1 MIVLTSSTPRA
12 PTKASD
18 LLLSPHTGSPATVML
33 LKKLRSSKQFVT
45 GSEPIRSALEFC
57 AILALYS
64 ALTVIFFWRL
74 IPFLNNSLIG
84 PAEDN
89 MMDFWN
95 TWYTAVSDRGDNF
108 FYTNLIK
115 FPEGTSLFYHAF
127 AYPKIFAI
135 WLITRIVDAD
145 TSTLILLQ
153 NLCIMLSFPLAGVG
167 TFYLVRHFVS
177 DHRGAVL
184 GGIIYAFN
192 PSHIAYAQ
200 HQSSVSSIEFIPFFV
215 LSYLL
220 ALGKR
225 GVCSLALAICFYC
238 LSALSSWYYLV
249 YIGYFIVFQTG
260 YSLCSK
266 AEVPRA
272 WILCL
277 PLLTVTA
284 AMVGL
289 SPLLLPMIGEAL
301 AGANVYA
308 DKIPD
313 RMANVADVVAYF
325 TFPPTHF
332 LSALTD
338 GLNSCFTGTHWGST
352 VYLGLLNL
360 ALVAWALFCKSKK
373 DARVLACQRRL
384 VIYVFSGMAVFSVL
398 ASGPSLHVLGYSIIP
413 MPDRWLDQIPFFR
426 NVRTSSRAIV
436 FVYLFLAIG
445 VGQAYVLLLRQGN
458 MTRGRSLVAMGAAV
472 FIVLDFYPAHLS
484 VTAFSCSPGF
494 SIIANNAEQN
504 FGILNLPRG
513 YLSGNASMMQQ
524 VCHGRPIVG
533 GNISREV
540 TQSLLNRLET
550 ADLRSQRQ
558 QLVANRVKYIT
569 INLPKGGLF
578 EWQTEDGLLQDYL
591 VFYPILY
598 EDGDIVIL
606 QVY

>member
-1 MIVLTSSTPRA
+1 M
-12 PTKASD
+12 AS
-18 LLLSPHTGSPATVML
+18 G
-33 LKKLRSSKQFVT
+33 
-45 GSEPIRSALEFC
+45 PIRFTLGFC
-57 AILALYS
+57 AIFALYS

-74 IPFLNNSLIG
+74 VPFLDNALIG

-89 MMDFWN
+89 MMDFWSI
-95 TWYTAVSDRGDNF
+95 WYTAVSDRGDKF

-115 FPEGTSLFYHAF
+115 FPEGTSLYYHAF

-135 WLITRIVDAD
+135 WLITRIVEAD

-153 NLCIMLSFPLAGVG
+153 NLSILLSFPLAGVG
-167 TFYLVRHFVS
+167 TFYLVRHFIS
-177 DHRGAVL
+177 DTRGAVL

-192 PSHIAYAQ
+192 PSHIAHAL
-200 HQSSVSSIEFIPFFV
+200 HHTHVSSIEFIPFFV

-220 ALGKR
+220 ALCKR
-225 GVCSLALAICFYC
+225 DVFPLALAVCFYC
-238 LSALSSWYYLV
+238 LSALSCWYYLF
-249 YIGYFIVFQTG
+249 YLGYFIVFQTSYTL
-260 YSLCSK
+260 YSTPQI
-266 AEVPRA
+266 PRA
-272 WILCL
+272 WTLCL
-277 PLLTVTA
+277 PLLTVA
-284 AMVGL
+284 ATMICL
-289 SPLLLPMIGEAL
+289 SPLLVPMIGEAL

-308 DKIPD
+308 TEEIPSD
-313 RMANVADVVAYF
+313 RIYVADAVAYF
-325 TFPPTHF
+325 TFPPTHL
-332 LSALTD
+332 LSAFTD
-338 GLNSCFTGTHWGST
+338 RLNSRFTGHPWEST
-352 VYLGLLNL
+352 VYIGLVNL
-360 ALVAWALFCKSKK
+360 ILVAWALLCVSKK
-373 DARVLACQRRL
+373 GSRLLTNERRL
-384 VIYVFSGMAVFSVL
+384 FVYVFSGMAIFIVL
-398 ASGPSLHVLGYSIIP
+398 ASGASLHVLGYSTIP

-445 VGQAYVLLLRQGN
+445 IGQAYVLLLRQAN
-458 MTRGRSLVAMGAAV
+458 KTRGRSLVAMGVAV

-484 VTAFSCSPGF
+484 VTALSCSPGF
-494 SIIANNAEQN
+494 STIANNAEQD

-550 ADLRSQRQ
+550 ADLRTQRQ

-569 INLPKGGLF
+569 INLPKDGLF
-578 EWQTEDGLLQDYL
+578 DWGTEDRPLQDYL
-591 VFYPILY
+591 AFYPILY

>member
-1 MIVLTSSTPRA
+1 MEL
-12 PTKASD
+12 
-18 LLLSPHTGSPATVML
+18 
-33 LKKLRSSKQFVT
+33 
-45 GSEPIRSALEFC
+45 C
-57 AILALYS
+57 AIFALYS
-64 ALTVIFFWRL
+64 ALTVIFFWPL
-74 IPFLNNSLIG
+74 IPFLTNSLIG

-95 TWYTAVSDRGDNF
+95 TWYTAVSGRGDNF

-127 AYPKIFAI
+127 AYPKLFAI
-135 WLITRIVDAD
+135 WLITRIVDPN

-167 TFYLVRHFVS
+167 TFYVVRHYVC

-220 ALGKR
+220 ALAKR
-225 GVCSLALAICFYC
+225 DVCWLALAICFYC
-238 LSALSSWYYLV
+238 LSALSSWYYFF
-249 YIGYFIVFQTG
+249 YIGYFVLFQTG
-260 YSLCSK
+260 YTLYSK
-266 AEVPRA
+266 AESPKA
-272 WILCL
+272 WTLCL

-284 AMVGL
+284 TMVCL

-308 DKIPD
+308 DRTPD

-332 LSALTD
+332 LSLFTD
-338 GLNSCFTGTHWGST
+338 GLNSYFTGTSWGST

-360 ALVAWALFCKSKK
+360 ALVGLALFYKSKK
-373 DARVLACQRRL
+373 GLGLLAHERSL
-384 VIYVFSGMAVFSVL
+384 FLYVFSGAALFSVL
-398 ASGPSLHVLGYSIIP
+398 ASGPSLHILGYSTIP

-445 VGQAYVLLLRQGN
+445 VGQAYVLLLRQVN
-458 MTRGRSLVAMGAAV
+458 MTRGQSFIPMGVAV
-472 FIVLDFYPAHLS
+472 FIALDFYPAHLS
-484 VTAFSCSPGF
+484 VTALSCSPGF
-494 SIIANNAEQN
+494 SIIANNDEQN

-524 VCHGRPIVG
+524 ACHGRPIVG

-540 TQSLLNRLET
+540 RQSLVNRLET

-569 INLPKGGLF
+569 INLPKDGLF
-578 EWQTEDGLLQDYL
+578 EWQTEDGLFQDYL
-591 VFYPILY
+591 AFYPILY
-598 EDGDIVIL
+598 QDGNVVIL